1 MGLIFYKEVSPF
13 IMRNRDPWANHLPA
27 FASASGVLVQFL
39 MLTFVRKFEVLELAL
54 FFFLSSLFAAA
65 AVAPVLS
72 AATAAAAW

>member
-1 MGLIFYKEVSPF
+1 MVRLVVGAMPSVSVA
-13 IMRNRDPWANHLPA
+13 ANHLPA
-27 FASASGVLVQFL
+27 FASAPGVLVQFL